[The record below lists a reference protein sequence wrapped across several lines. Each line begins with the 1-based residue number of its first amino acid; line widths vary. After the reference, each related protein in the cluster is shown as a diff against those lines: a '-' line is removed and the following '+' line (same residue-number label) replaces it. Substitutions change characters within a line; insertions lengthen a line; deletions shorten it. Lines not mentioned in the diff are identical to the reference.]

1 MINFCDQ
8 FTITFTLGKN
18 RDFISAENLHSFN
31 LYFAA
36 GNIRPTLDME
46 FMVEDVSVIP
56 YLNAGNILTL
66 SFGDSEIR
74 KDVLQFQLTDDNS
87 DIQFSVGSNVK
98 LRACYYKPLFT
109 DKIGYAYYL
118 NKNSIDVLSDICLE
132 NNFTLKSNVGKTN
145 DRQNW
150 YRESDT
156 VWNFMKYVWL
166 HSYLNEDT
174 FFSYAMDC
182 DNIYFYDMRKLAQS
196 GAKWVVTNLQEASKY
211 SNVICVP
218 GYKSVNNYGS
228 TSDLVGKNLKIS
240 VYDMDSGD
248 LQLQDYK
255 LKSFGAI
262 DTNKLNV
269 NASNSLDYAYGIISD
284 DVHQNFVKAYNQNVR
299 NNIMYQSF
307 EIYASTNQFK
317 NFNLLDPVIFSMHP
331 QDDRLSGLA
340 FITGIVYQYNP
351 GQFKINLTFNKEA
364 PSGIKGD
371 NLSVAS

>member
-1 MINFCDQ
+1 MINFCNQ
-8 FTITFTLGKN
+8 FTITFSLGNN
-18 RDFISAENLHSFN
+18 RDFISAENLRSFN
-31 LYFAA
+31 LYYAA

-46 FMVEDVSVIP
+46 FMLENDKIIP
-56 YLNAGNILTL
+56 YLNQGNILTL
-66 SFGDSEIR
+66 SFGSNELK

-87 DIQFSVGSNVK
+87 DIQFSVGSNVMI
-98 LRACYYKPLFT
+98 RACFYRPIFT
-109 DKIGYAYYL
+109 DRIGYQYYNDKLSLDVMNSVCEESNL
-118 NKNSIDVLSDICLE
+118 NFITN
-132 NNFTLKSNVGKTN
+132 TGKTN

-156 VWNFMKYVWL
+156 NWNFMKYVWL
-166 HSYLNEDT
+166 HSYLNDDT

-182 DNIYFYDMRKLAQS
+182 ENVYFYDMRKLAQS
-196 GAKWVVTNLQEASKY
+196 GAKWLVTNVYEASEY
-211 SNVICVP
+211 SNVICIP
-218 GYKSVNNYGS
+218 GYKAVNNYGT

-240 VYDMDSGD
+240 VYDVDKGSLD
-248 LQLQDYK
+248 LQDYK

-269 NASNSLDYAYGIISD
+269 NASDCLDYAYGIISD
-284 DVHQNFVKAYNQNVR
+284 DVHENFVKAYNQNTR
-299 NNIMYQSF
+299 NNIMYQTF
-307 EIYASTNQFK
+307 EIYASTNEFK
-317 NFNLLDPVIFSMHP
+317 NFRLLDPVMFNVYP

-340 FITGIVYQYNP
+340 FITGIVYQFNP